1 MLSADHCGL
10 MKLLFALLT
19 FTFFLGCFWCRQ
31 AFNRCLHVSWME
43 HAGAAA
49 VSVISSP
56 TECHILTVGLLVGS
70 LLQLSKVSAAST
82 LVSLLWNLSSK
93 AAIFTLILIM
103 PSICK
108 VIKAHQVAAS
118 IEEITRSNIIYYDR
132 FCFRP
137 TICPSVALILA
148 LVCEL

>member
-1 MLSADHCGL
+1 MLSTDHCGL
-10 MKLLFALLT
+10 MELLFAVLT
-19 FTFFLGCFWCRQ
+19 FTFFLGFLWCRQ

-49 VSVISSP
+49 ISVISSS

-70 LLQLSKVSAAST
+70 LLQLREVPAASI
-82 LVSLLWNLSSK
+82 LVSRLWKLSSK

-132 FCFRP
+132 LCLRP
-137 TICPSVALILA
+137 SICPSFALILA
-148 LVCEL
+148 LACEL